1 LECDDQLAILNKIQ
15 APGSRRTD
23 NVASDESECEVTEGP
38 TDHTT
43 LPGVDDADATALERA
58 DIAAVDVRE
67 RAVSYRDVLDAGV
80 DRETATVLRR
90 EFSLPYSTR
99 FGEGLA
105 DRSDEVT
112 GLQDGERDW
121 VAASSSDWEEL
132 GVREYDPVARQP
144 AAIWADRDR
153 PTPVTAVS
161 GVGPA
166 DADRL
171 ADVGITS
178 VRQLS
183 FVDAG
188 LVADLLDLNVMAVRT
203 WRFAARDAR

>member
-1 LECDDQLAILNKIQ
+1 MASEETECKGGDAAAD
-15 APGSRRTD
+15 RT
-23 NVASDESECEVTEGP
+23 A
-38 TDHTT
+38 
-43 LPGVDDADATALERA
+43 LPGVDEDGADALADA

-67 RAVSYRDVLDAGV
+67 RAVSYRDLLAAGIG
-80 DRETATVLRR
+80 RETATALRR
-90 EFSLPYSTR
+90 EFSLPYSTT
-99 FGEGLA
+99 FGEGIE

-121 VAASSSDWEEL
+121 VAASASDWEEM
-132 GVREYDPVARQP
+132 GVPEYDPVEREP
-144 AAIWADRDR
+144 EDIWADHDR

-166 DADRL
+166 DAQRL
-171 ADVGITS
+171 ADVGVTS

-183 FVDAG
+183 FADAG

-203 WRFAARDAR
+203 WRFQARDRAD